1 MTPAEESKLL
11 AMRDYIL
18 KLANATSRYANSAL
32 IAQDTELRCN
42 SFASRLNHEPEV
54 GKNLKL
60 IGDIELQKLGVVP
73 VTVFLKTRSSE
84 FTPRSS
90 RLQSSRRSTYDSTGR
105 TSLHSPSWAMNRI
118 SGVSADHNSA
128 GTGPGTPF
136 EDLRRRLATINGSTS
151 SIAASQPQPR
161 GVSTNIISPAPAST
175 SSHRDT
181 ISGLPVLSA
190 AMLDR
195 PGSPAESV
203 LSTANSANF
212 RPMSMLQVGGDGQ
225 KAAPAVGQSK
235 TNATGLLEAHS
246 KLRSMEDSPDI
257 SGRSSP
263 ISMSGTLRGNYRQ
276 RVPSVLPI
284 STYGACELHMMYSE

>member
-1 MTPAEESKLL
+1 
-11 AMRDYIL
+11 
-18 KLANATSRYANSAL
+18 
-32 IAQDTELRCN
+32 
-42 SFASRLNHEPEV
+42 
-54 GKNLKL
+54 
-60 IGDIELQKLGVVP
+60 

-105 TSLHSPSWAMNRI
+105 ISMHSPSWAMNRI
-118 SGVSADHNSA
+118 SSVSADHSSA
-128 GTGPGTPF
+128 GTGTGTPF

-151 SIAASQPQPR
+151 SIAASQPQLPR
-161 GVSTNIISPAPAST
+161 GVSTNTISPAPASI

-181 ISGLPVLSA
+181 ISGLPVPST

-203 LSTANSANF
+203 LSTANSATF
-212 RPMSMLQVGGDGQ
+212 RPLSMLQVGGDGQ
-225 KAAPAVGQSK
+225 KAAPAVGPSK

-263 ISMSGTLRGNYRQ
+263 ISMSGTLRGNHRQ

-284 STYGACELHMMYSE
+284 STYGACEFQITYLNISLSALFRRTGAWN